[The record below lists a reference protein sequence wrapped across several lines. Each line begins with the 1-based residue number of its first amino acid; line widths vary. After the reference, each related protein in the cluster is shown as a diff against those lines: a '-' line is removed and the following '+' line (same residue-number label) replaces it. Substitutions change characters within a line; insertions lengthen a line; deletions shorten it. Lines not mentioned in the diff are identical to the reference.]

1 MFNMDVKS
9 LHIEPND
16 KGIDEVINPEH
27 TKVKAKNEPEV
38 GHEEHHNS
46 NMESGLVPD
55 GKGGAVVDK

>member
-1 MFNMDVKS
+1 MSVKS
-9 LHIEPND
+9 LNIKPND
-16 KGIDEVINPEH
+16 KKINEVVNPTH
-27 TKVKAKNEPEV
+27 NKVTAKNEPEV

>member
-1 MFNMDVKS
+1 MSVKS
-9 LHIEPND
+9 LNIEPNN
-16 KGIDEVINPEH
+16 KGIDEVIDPKR

-55 GKGGAVVDK
+55 GKGGAAVDK